1 MQRWLDL
8 NEPRLRQWEEVL
20 RMHQDDSI
28 EDGTICTLA
37 PLAAPQSGVGFA
49 LTTRKTLT
57 PGEEPF
63 VDIAREI
70 LQ

>member
-37 PLAAPQSGVGFA
+37 PLAAPQSGSDS
-49 LTTRKTLT
+49 
-57 PGEEPF
+57 P
-63 VDIAREI
+63 
-70 LQ
+70 